1 MTDDIYYLVERAVD
15 VAFTQDKYLLNFY
28 EILKTN
34 KFTKK
39 QTTDFIESPTAAHLS
54 STVEELNVYLEQGM
68 KDKDVSPGYS
78 YLGKP
83 RARKIRDYLY
93 KILEDAWQYEKDKRP
108 GRKKGS
114 KNKTRK
120 YTSK

>member
-1 MTDDIYYLVERAVD
+1 METDIYYLVERAVD

-28 EILKTN
+28 QLLKLN
-34 KFTKK
+34 KYTKK
-39 QTTDFIESPTAAHLS
+39 QTTEFIESSTAAS
-54 STVEELNVYLEQGM
+54 ITSIAEELTVYLEKGM
-68 KDKDVSPGYS
+68 KDTTIGPAYH

-83 RARKIRDYLY
+83 KARKIRDYLY
-93 KILEDAWQYEKDKRP
+93 KIIEDAVQYEKERRP

-114 KNKTRK
+114 KNKKRK